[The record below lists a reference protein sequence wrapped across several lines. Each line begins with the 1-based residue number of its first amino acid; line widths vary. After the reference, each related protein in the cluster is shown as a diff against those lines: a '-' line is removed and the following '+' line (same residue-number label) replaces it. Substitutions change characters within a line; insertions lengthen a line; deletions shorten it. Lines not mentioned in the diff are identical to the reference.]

1 MASCPVH
8 RNLSGFSFYVSKY
21 MWIHLLCY
29 GVTSDSP
36 DTQFSQEWARRKV
49 VVKHSINKPDS
60 LKGSSVH
67 MTPTSIMSS
76 MIKSSSPGLPSSG
89 AHLTQNISPY
99 SVATRI
105 GCGTPAQVRFMCG
118 LLQCG
123 HMPEFLVYQGFGA
136 KLSMGF
142 QKEKCIVFL
151 LRVSLTM
158 KKGNV
163 KHQPIN

>member
-8 RNLSGFSFYVSKY
+8 RNLSGFSCYVSKY

-49 VVKHSINKPDS
+49 VVKHSINKSDSPDA

-76 MIKSSSPGLPSSG
+76 MIKSSSPGLLSSV
-89 AHLTQNISPY
+89 LILLRISPH

-105 GCGTPAQVRFMCG
+105 GCVTRDQVRFLYM
-118 LLQCG
+118 LLQCW

-142 QKEKCIVFL
+142 QKEKCIV
-151 LRVSLTM
+151 
-158 KKGNV
+158 
-163 KHQPIN
+163 